1 MDIRG
6 EMLIGGEPV
15 YGREGELRALD
26 PASGETLAPAFGC
39 GGAVDSE
46 RACLLAGQAAAPFAA
61 ADGETRARLLEAI
74 AAGLLAL
81 GGALLER
88 AARETGLPQARLI
101 VERGRAVAQLRQFA
115 RAARQGLD
123 AGAVLEL
130 GQPDKLP
137 PRPDLRVRRVPIG
150 PVAVFGA
157 GNFPLAFSVA
167 GGDTASALAAGCPVV
182 AKAHPAHPGVSEL
195 TGRVIRQAVADCGL
209 PGGVFSLLIADG
221 HALGRQLVEH
231 PAIAA
236 VAFTGSRRGG
246 EALMRAAALRP
257 RPIPVYAEMGSLN
270 PVLALPHALAARA
283 EAMAAS
289 WVDALALNAGQF
301 CTCPSLLLA
310 VEGEDLDRFR
320 RAAANA
326 AAAKPAGT
334 MLTPAIHD
342 AYQSALHRLRRAPG
356 IAELASGQ
364 AGGGPYA
371 AQAALFEIDA
381 AGFAAQPEL
390 AEEVFGPC
398 ALIVACRDQ
407 DELLS
412 AMAGLDGQLTATLQM
427 DDADLPLARRLLP
440 LLEARAGRVLANAFP
455 NWVEASPAMVHGG
468 PFPAGSDSRATSVG
482 LAAMDRFLRPVCY
495 QNLPAALLPPQLA
508 DDNPLRLWR
517 RVDGAWSQS

>member
-15 YGREGELRALD
+15 YGREGALRAVD
-26 PASGETLAPAFGC
+26 PASGETLEPAFGC
-39 GGAVDSE
+39 GGADEVE
-46 RACLLAGQAAAPFAA
+46 RACLLAGHASAPFAA

-123 AGAVLEL
+123 GRI
-130 GQPDKLP
+130 P
-137 PRPDLRVRRVPIG
+137 PPARWAR
-150 PVAVFGA
+150 A

-182 AKAHPAHPGVSEL
+182 VKAHPAHPGVSEL

-209 PGGVFSLLIADG
+209 PGGVFSLLITDG

-283 EAMAAS
+283 EAMAAA
-289 WVDALALNAGQF
+289 WVDALTLNAGQF

-310 VEGEDLDRFR
+310 VEGEDLERFR

-326 AAAKPAGT
+326 AVAKPADT

-342 AYQSALHRLRRAPG
+342 AYQSALHRLRRTPG
-356 IAELASGQ
+356 VAELAFGQ

-371 AQAALFEIDA
+371 AQAALFEVDA
-381 AGFAAQPEL
+381 AGFAARPEL

-398 ALIVACRDQ
+398 ALIIACRDQ

-412 AMAGLDGQLTATLQM
+412 IVAGLDGQLAATLQM
-427 DDADLPLARRLLP
+427 DDADLPLARELLP
-440 LLEARAGRVLANAFP
+440 LLEARAGRVLANGFP
-455 NWVEASPAMVHGG
+455 NWVETSPAMVHGG
-468 PFPAGSDSRATSVG
+468 PFPASSDSRATSVG

-495 QNLPAALLPPQLA
+495 QNLPAALLPPQVA

-517 RVDGAWSQS
+517 RV